1 MGRGVK
7 TLRYSCYNCKNIS
20 VYGDKLQCVI
30 YPNITFWLMYFS
42 AEEEEEERLKAI
54 KKAKECS
61 LFEQRLHPI
70 ADKENLAE
78 LLQHKECSTDNS
90 TILRR
95 YENKQEQD

>member
-1 MGRGVK
+1 
-7 TLRYSCYNCKNIS
+7 
-20 VYGDKLQCVI
+20 
-30 YPNITFWLMYFS
+30 MYFS

-78 LLQHKECSTDNS
+78 LLQHKECSTNNS
-90 TILRR
+90 TIL
-95 YENKQEQD
+95 